1 MTNLP
6 PPDHE
11 KSELGFDEWIGVIV
25 ALTTIGAILIA
36 TLSQRDKL
44 FNFSQLIGSSKNEQ
58 TKEVKEE
65 PILTPPLPVKK
76 DLPEEKA
83 IAPEASPFPSTP
95 LPASPR
101 VSAENQ
107 TPSPKVVP
115 LAPVPSVSTRE
126 TSTATPTPTPTETS
140 TETVSFTD
148 VADDFWARPYIE
160 TVVNRKIMSGF
171 PDGTFKPNN
180 PINRAEFAA
189 LLKKAFE
196 QKATLQ
202 TPKFKDISND
212 FWGFPAIQETT
223 KTGFLRGY
231 PNNTFQPKQSIPKVQ
246 VLVALASGLDLKT
259 TQTPQ
264 KVLQSYQDAPQI
276 PKYATE
282 KVSAATEA
290 GIVVNYPN
298 PKLLNPNK
306 NTTRA
311 EAAALI
317 YQALVEEG
325 KVEAIPSEYVV
336 KP

>member
-1 MTNLP
+1 
-6 PPDHE
+6 
-11 KSELGFDEWIGVIV
+11 
-25 ALTTIGAILIA
+25 
-36 TLSQRDKL
+36 
-44 FNFSQLIGSSKNEQ
+44 
-58 TKEVKEE
+58 
-65 PILTPPLPVKK
+65 
-76 DLPEEKA
+76 
-83 IAPEASPFPSTP
+83 P

-264 KVLQSYQDAPQI
+264 KVLQSYQDAP
-276 PKYATE
+276 
-282 KVSAATEA
+282 
-290 GIVVNYPN
+290 
-298 PKLLNPNK
+298 
-306 NTTRA
+306 
-311 EAAALI
+311 
-317 YQALVEEG
+317 
-325 KVEAIPSEYVV
+325 
-336 KP
+336 